1 MKPDDYIQSFFDTIK
16 KQLLSATRG
25 ADGKST
31 RYRNSVVVATWS
43 NDLWDVE
50 LRGGESEPIRRLY
63 DPLNARSSEAAANY
77 FVDALL
83 RAAGQEPL
91 PREIDP
97 SRFRYSRR
105 VKSPS

>member
-1 MKPDDYIQSFFDTIK
+1 MEPDESIQSFFETIK
-16 KQLLSATRG
+16 KQLLNSTRG

-31 RYRNSVVVATWS
+31 RYRNSTVVATWS
-43 NDLWDVE
+43 NELWDVE
-50 LRGGESEPIRRLY
+50 LLDGESEPIRRRY

-91 PREIDP
+91 PREID
-97 SRFRYSRR
+97 SARFRYSRR
-105 VKSPS
+105 VKAPS